1 MLWLNTKLSRGYFPN
16 IISLFLM
23 FLVLLQKGLFTLPGI
38 SKRIPLELSIIFHC
52 LDAISNYHIFFY
64 LATRQAPTSVL
75 GLLFLKLYAV
85 RICKNS
91 LECSCLLQ
99 EGWHLG
105 AVDSQRAPSG
115 KSSIFFYK
123 RFKRQFNGEFP
134 FPAALSSPSDSISKL
149 VIHYC
154 IYVNSF
160 ISLI

>member
-1 MLWLNTKLSRGYFPN
+1 MQSLHPKVAKKKKKFVLTFYTRVSMNCNTFSLMLTKKRKALRKCCDCIQNCCRITFQAS
-16 IISLFLM
+16 SLFLLM
-23 FLVLLQKGLFTLPGI
+23 FLALLQKGLFTLPGI

-99 EGWHLG
+99 EG
-105 AVDSQRAPSG
+105 
-115 KSSIFFYK
+115 
-123 RFKRQFNGEFP
+123 
-134 FPAALSSPSDSISKL
+134 
-149 VIHYC
+149 
-154 IYVNSF
+154 
-160 ISLI
+160 